1 MNTSDFPFIAGC
13 DGFDSDGDGI
23 TDVCEDRFPP
33 ELFVRNPEKF
43 RCDDSN
49 YQRLCHRDKVFRNEQ
64 QLKNFIDY
72 QFYAIDD
79 CQSSQAI
86 EASQA
91 RIEVKIDYKSG
102 SCSETV
108 YTVTPQQIVLV
119 PECNGLNTVGPFNIP
134 SINPLSGSSQEV
146 TVQLDVVPPVVTCGF
161 KTPGIGINQISSDLK
176 TLYHYIVDDDKFRL
190 NESQFFHRV
199 TVSPHVLPTFSK
211 C

>member
-1 MNTSDFPFIAGC
+1 M
-13 DGFDSDGDGI
+13 
-23 TDVCEDRFPP
+23 
-33 ELFVRNPEKF
+33 
-43 RCDDSN
+43 
-49 YQRLCHRDKVFRNEQ
+49 FRNEQ

-134 SINPLSGSSQEV
+134 NINPLSGSSQEV

-176 TLYHYIVDDDKFRL
+176 TLYHYIVDADKFRL
-190 NESQFFHRV
+190 NEAQFFHRV

-211 C
+211 F